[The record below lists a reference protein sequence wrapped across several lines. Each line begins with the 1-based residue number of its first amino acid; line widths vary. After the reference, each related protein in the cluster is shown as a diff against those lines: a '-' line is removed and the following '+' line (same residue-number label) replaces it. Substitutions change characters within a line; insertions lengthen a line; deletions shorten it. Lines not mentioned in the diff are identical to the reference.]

1 MRETKFLFLPTPR
14 GSLDTLKIL
23 IQSNY
28 LTCTTI
34 SNMYYYLS
42 SKQNQQ
48 KNSKL
53 IFLYASLEKCYSS
66 EFYPPF
72 FSSRGHCPFA
82 PPPVYALEKQLFLF
96 YFKKFNL
103 YLQNKQR
110 TGRFPSIRLLSILP
124 FTQLC
129 NIFCFLKNL

>member
-34 SNMYYYLS
+34 SPPNKT
-42 SKQNQQ
+42 SK

-72 FSSRGHCPFA
+72 FSSRGHCPLA
-82 PPPVYALEKQLFLF
+82 PHPVYALEKQLFLF

-124 FTQLC
+124 FT
-129 NIFCFLKNL
+129 